1 MLKAGCAKAAIT
13 PSPPA
18 GHPLAGYIRRRNL
31 SAGAHDDVFAS
42 VLALETREATV
53 VLASF
58 DLLGLDEN
66 LYEQLRRV
74 ALETASAAFFTAA
87 ATHTHSAPAS
97 LFKSPLLTFG
107 ESVFSED
114 YLSYVLDKF
123 ELALRRALADLKDFK
138 LWVTATRVEGV
149 ATDRSDPS
157 REINNSATL
166 LVFTRS
172 ASKPCGL
179 LHYAVHPTV
188 LGPDNL
194 LITRD
199 LVGFAVDR
207 VEQALGMETCLFL
220 NGAAGNVSTR
230 FTRKAQSFQEAE
242 RLGSLLADQVVA
254 SLEKS
259 FPVELEG
266 SGLHAGEEALEIGLR
281 SPGSKLAEALELARR
296 AEARGGRAAEALAEG
311 VELLER
317 FSRAEHVPSRAAV
330 RLFWLV
336 MPGVLRSVWLPFEV
350 SSDFSLTLKKG
361 REDLVMVVS
370 YANGYYG
377 YLAPQGS
384 RDYEYLFELVGE
396 DERRRILST
405 AALLLHRHPA
415 VFDAG
420 AVNSL

>member
-18 GHPLAGYIRRRNL
+18 GHPLAGYIRRRGL
-31 SAGAHDDVFAS
+31 SAGAHDDIHAS
-42 VLALETREATV
+42 VLVLEAGETTA

-66 LYEQLRRV
+66 LYEQLRHV
-74 ALETASAAFFTAA
+74 ALEMVGEVFFAAA

-97 LFKSPLLTFG
+97 LFRSPLLTFG
-107 ESVFSED
+107 EDVFSEG
-114 YLSYVLDKF
+114 YLSYVLERF
-123 ELALRRALADLKDFK
+123 ERALRSALASLRGSR
-138 LWVTATRVEGV
+138 LGVTVARVKGV

-157 REINNSATL
+157 RAIDNLATL
-166 LVFTRS
+166 LVFARS
-172 ASKPCGL
+172 GGKPCGL

-207 VEQALGMETCLFL
+207 VEQALGMETCQFL

-230 FTRKAQSFQEAE
+230 FARRAQSFQEAE
-242 RLGSLLADQVVA
+242 RLGLLLANQVLA
-254 SLEKS
+254 SLR
-259 FPVELEG
+259 EG
-266 SGLHAGEEALEIGLR
+266 SPMKLEKPELHAGEKVLEVRLR
-281 SPGSKLAEALELARR
+281 NPKSKLAEALELAR
-296 AEARGGRAAEALAEG
+296 EARARSGRAAEALVEG

-317 FSRAEHVPSRAAV
+317 LSRAERVPSQVAV
-330 RLFWLV
+330 RLSWLRV
-336 MPGVLRSVWLPFEV
+336 PGVLRSVWLPFEV
-350 SSDFSLTLKKG
+350 PSDFSLSLKKEL
-361 REDLVMVVS
+361 EDAVVVS

-396 DERRRILST
+396 DGRRRILSAAT
-405 AALLLHRHPA
+405 ALL
-415 VFDAG
+415 AG
-420 AVNSL
+420 YTDTQRSSALER